1 MLGFK
6 DGLTSYQEGGALD
19 TWQPNS
25 NPCGNPIWDG
35 VGCQGGWVTRVT
47 LQEQG
52 LVGGGL
58 MNLLRLSRLQELDVY
73 GNRLT
78 GVQPARV

>member
-6 DGLTSYQEGGALD
+6 DGLTSYQAGGALD

-52 LVGGGL
+52 LVGAGL
-58 MNLLRLSRLQELDVY
+58 INLLRLSRLQELDVY